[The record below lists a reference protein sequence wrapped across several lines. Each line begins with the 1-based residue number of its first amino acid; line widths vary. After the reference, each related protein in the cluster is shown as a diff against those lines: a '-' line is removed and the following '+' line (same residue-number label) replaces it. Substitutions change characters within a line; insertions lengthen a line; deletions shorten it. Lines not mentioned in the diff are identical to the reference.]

1 MVGDSQQ
8 RPDRN
13 RRAPEARARGRSA
26 PNIILI
32 TRGCDLDEWPPAQSL
47 SGAVDLFHRRW
58 RTAGEPPHLGE
69 PFNASII
76 AEIDTAFAPLASNRP
91 EDLGSAVHGMPA

>member
-47 SGAVDLFHRRW
+47 SGAADLFHRRW
-58 RTAGEPPHLGE
+58 RRGGGPPPLRRPFHAGIIPPID
-69 PFNASII
+69 NALLPPSG
-76 AEIDTAFAPLASNRP
+76 DPPPGLRSPLPR
-91 EDLGSAVHGMPA
+91 